1 MSVGRD
7 VPHLRVIYRSH
18 GGENSK
24 ARPAYYSKLLALASF
39 VRAAEAVD
47 PAPELVF
54 VNDGSIPAP
63 RLALMESRGEVLS
76 VSAGS
81 NRQSYRA
88 VISLALDRAGA
99 ADDVVWFA
107 EDDYLYARD
116 ALSHLAAAAATVPQ
130 ADYFALYSSES
141 LDLTTSRRQPTAR
154 PEPGAEGDPGAVV
167 LGRVSW
173 FRALST
179 TSTFGVRRGVLREDA
194 RLLRT
199 CPFTGGD
206 WDHTTCLV
214 YQGYQPFA
222 AAQLRRELG
231 PWAAL
236 PIEQWPRS
244 VARALMRAGINLRAL
259 RRPSRRRLL
268 LGSDP
273 ELVSHMESLEEDPTL
288 PPGRRAAVADWE
300 RVAADTT
307 AWAAERGI
315 SVVPA
320 VPGGDRGAGR

>member
-1 MSVGRD
+1 
-7 VPHLRVIYRSH
+7 VIYRSH

-47 PAPELVF
+47 PAPELMF

-179 TSTFGVRRGVLREDA
+179 TSTFGVRHQILREDA
-194 RLLRT
+194 RLLRM
-199 CPFTGGD
+199 CPFTGGA

-214 YQGYQPFA
+214 YQGYQPFS
-222 AAQLRRELG
+222 AAQLRTELRSR
-231 PWAAL
+231 AAL
-236 PIEQWPRS
+236 PLGQSARS
-244 VARALMRAGINLRAL
+244 IVRGFARATINLRSL
-259 RRPSRRRLL
+259 RRPSRRRVL

-273 ELVSHMESLEEDPTL
+273 ELIAHMETCEGDLGML
-288 PPGRRAAVADWE
+288 PSARTAAIDWG
-300 RVAADTT
+300 RVAAETV
-307 AWAAERGI
+307 AWAAEHSI
-315 SVVPA
+315 SVA
-320 VPGGDRGAGR
+320 LSATDRDRGAAQ